1 MTGSSSMGVS
11 QSKDKRVALSER
23 IRQRHSCVL
32 QFEELL
38 RQFSR
43 CIDFLIATGRLQ
55 TELSNDLFFR
65 VVLPAEG
72 DDLSVTGTDFAQ
84 VFHQLREECFE
95 DRFFL
100 NIYIGIRGVETNGV
114 AVLIFVSIL
123 EGCELDE
130 VLTALE
136 ARKVLCTS
144 GTALAAVLL
153 AAKDRKAFVIP
164 SENASAGAELRVL
177 FKVVVDAAVVEG
189 EHLVEIRFVHN
200 HESDSE
206 RNTVVLPG
214 SQVLR
219 NDRVVAL
226 EFRIRDQYRCEHL
239 TIGYGAS
246 IKGTVLGTLVNSN
259 LWHNFF
265 LL

>member
-11 QSKDKRVALSER
+11 RSEDKRVALSER

-38 RQFSR
+38 RQFFR

-65 VVLPAEG
+65 VVLPAEC
-72 DDLSVTGTDFAQ
+72 DDLGVTGADFVQ
-84 VFHQLREECFE
+84 VFHQLRKECFE

-100 NIYIGIRGVETNGV
+100 NIYIGIRDVESDGV
-114 AVLIFVSIL
+114 AVLIFVGVL
-123 EGCELDE
+123 KGCELDE

-153 AAKDRKAFVIP
+153 AAEDRKAFVIP

-177 FKVVVDAAVVEG
+177 FKVVVDTRVVEG
-189 EHLVEIRFVHN
+189 EHLVEICFVHH

-206 RNTVVLPG
+206 RNAIVLPG

-226 EFRIRDQYRCEHL
+226 KFCIRDQNRCE
-239 TIGYGAS
+239 
-246 IKGTVLGTLVNSN
+246 N
-259 LWHNFF
+259 LAFSYLFSVVAIVATAIFNCDFRHIWFPP
-265 LL
+265 